1 MADHHLTEDV
11 QTKPVTLL
19 REHSDAVW
27 RVLGLLDKFM
37 ATQPQKT
44 LHAVDGGL
52 FTIQE
57 LRQHLKAARKLL
69 PKERAT

>member
-1 MADHHLTEDV
+1 MSTLTSNV
-11 QTKPVTLL
+11 RTKPVTLP
-19 REHSDAVW
+19 REQSDAVW

-37 ATQPQKT
+37 ATQPQKI

-52 FTIQE
+52 FTVQE

-69 PKERAT
+69 PKERAI